1 MELTWQVSSD
11 DGSTWTE
18 INAENDTLTFSSSE
32 SGSGSNLF
40 TNGSLDGTVTN
51 GKVPDSWTLISS
63 SLSPDVNNL
72 ENPAVGSVFN
82 SAVDV
87 SNSNN
92 GGTWVGFHDR
102 SDYEQ
107 ITYEEGFYQNNISLE
122 AGKTYT
128 ISFEQANFGGTSNTT
143 QYISDGKIKV
153 FVEFGT
159 NAPTVSYTHLTL
171 PTNREV

>member
-1 MELTWQVSSD
+1 MSSD
-11 DGSTWTE
+11 STTWTT

-32 SGSGSNLF
+32 SGSGENLF

-72 ENPAVGSVFN
+72 ENPAVGGIYN
-82 SAVDV
+82 SAVNISS
-87 SNSNN
+87 SND

-102 SDYEQ
+102 SDYDENNPSYP
-107 ITYEEGFYQNNISLE
+107 YEEGFYQNVSLE

-128 ISFEQANFGGTSNTT
+128 ISFEQANFGAISNSGN
-143 QYISDGKIKV
+143 ILKMMEKLK
-153 FVEFGT
+153 F
-159 NAPTVSYTHLTL
+159 L
-171 PTNREV
+171 